1 MSYRTRRVHAIK
13 STPCIRARVQPQ
25 QDALAKANS
34 VAGQILS
41 LIRVVRS
48 HGSEERELHRYGVEL
63 RNTVNMLET
72 HDLGHSIYRSVVRLL
87 QTFLQASQRIVGF
100 VGGD

>member
-1 MSYRTRRVHAIK
+1 MPT
-13 STPCIRARVQPQ
+13 

-48 HGSEERELHRYGVEL
+48 HGSEERELHR
-63 RNTVNMLET
+63 
-72 HDLGHSIYRSVVRLL
+72 
-87 QTFLQASQRIVGF
+87 
-100 VGGD
+100 